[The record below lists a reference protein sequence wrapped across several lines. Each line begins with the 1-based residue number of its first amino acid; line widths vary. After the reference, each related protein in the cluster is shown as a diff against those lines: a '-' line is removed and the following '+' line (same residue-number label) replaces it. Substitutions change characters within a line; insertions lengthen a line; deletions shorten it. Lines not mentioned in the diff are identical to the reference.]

1 MRIRFT
7 RSATKHRI
15 SRNDSKLVVQRSS
28 RWITI
33 DPPPSSGHLQPRRVY
48 VGPDENGRLIEVF
61 AIELEDGAL
70 LVIHAM
76 SLRQKTQELWERTIG
91 R

>member
-1 MRIRFT
+1 MEIRFT
-7 RSATKHRI
+7 RSATKHRV
-15 SRNDSKLVVQRSS
+15 SRSDSKFAVQRSC

-33 DPPPSSGHLQPRRVY
+33 QPPPSSGHLQPRRVY

-61 AIELEDGAL
+61 AIEEDDGAL

-76 SLRQKTQELWERTIG
+76 RLRRKTQELWERTVE
-91 R
+91 